1 MKARTVLA
9 AFLSLAALVLAGCT
23 RLEKPREMEILEIGR
38 PAPSFKLPDLNGKEI
53 SLNDYKGKLVM
64 LDFWATW
71 CGPCRMTMPVMENL
85 QKEYPND
92 MVLLAINLQERDG
105 VVREYV
111 QQENI
116 NSKVLLDRE
125 GSVGQAYGTSS
136 IPMHVLIDKSGIVRH
151 VQLGYNAGMAA
162 QLRSEIEKLK

>member
-9 AFLSLAALVLAGCT
+9 AFLSLTALLLTSCT
-23 RLEKPREMEILEIGR
+23 RPDQRREMEILEIGR
-38 PAPSFKLPDLNGKEI
+38 PAPSFKLPDLNGKQI
-53 SLNDYKGKLVM
+53 SLNDYRGKLVM

-92 MVLLAINLQERDG
+92 MVLLAINLQEKDG

-111 QQENI
+111 QQQNI
-116 NSKVLLDRE
+116 NSMVLLDRD
-125 GSVGQAYGTSS
+125 GSTGQAYGTSS
-136 IPMHVLIDKSGIVRH
+136 IPMHVLIDKSGIIRH
-151 VQLGYNAGMAA
+151 VQLGYNPRMAA